1 MAAAMAQIRAELGP
15 EALILAT
22 RAIAEGVEVTAAVE
36 PAEAPAPALPDPAR
50 AALLAWHGVPPALRT
65 ALGIGALEPAL
76 AAALRF
82 APLTLGADAPPLLL
96 VGPPGAGKT
105 LAVARL
111 ATRLVLAGR
120 TPRVITADGQRAGA
134 VEQLAAF
141 TRLLGLDLVAAG
153 TPATLARALARADPR
168 AAGGGGGPVLIDTP
182 GLDPFDPGQRALLA
196 ELIATARGTTALVLP
211 AGLDPAEAEEQAE
224 AHAEAG
230 AVRLIATRLD
240 LARRLGGVLAAA
252 GVLAL
257 AEAGVGPGAAD
268 GLVPLTPALLA
279 ARLRLGPPPRSAPAG
294 SRPAGAPAA
303 PAADSAPFLP
313 PFPAPPR
320 ALVGAPSCGPD
331 APPPSPSRPPTSRPT
346 GMAVPLQAPFPQAA
360 RPQAAFPSHPAISAW
375 PTAARPAAPAPR
387 PAAEPAAPC
396 FPPGSR
402 A

>member
-15 EALILAT
+15 EALILAS
-22 RAIAEGVEVTAAVE
+22 RPVPEGVEVTAAID
-36 PAEAPAPALPDPAR
+36 PADDPPPPLPTHLPLARPALAPPPLARPPLARPPHPTAPPDEADR
-50 AALLAWHGVPPALRT
+50 ADLLAWHGVPPALRA
-65 ALGIGALEPAL
+65 ALGAGALEAAL
-76 AAALRF
+76 AGALRF
-82 APLTLGADAPPLLL
+82 VPLALGPDAPPLLL

-111 ATRLVLAGR
+111 ATRLVLAGI

-141 TRLLGLDLVAAG
+141 TRLLGLDLVAAA
-153 TPATLARALARADPR
+153 TPAALARALTRAN
-168 AAGGGGGPVLIDTP
+168 AGGPVLIDTP

-196 ELIATARGTTALVLP
+196 ELIAVAGGNTALVLP
-211 AGLDPAEAEEQAE
+211 AGLDPAEAEEQAQ

-230 AVRLIATRLD
+230 ARALIATRLD

-252 GVLAL
+252 GALAL

-279 ARLRLGPPPRSAPAG
+279 ARLRLGLPPRSAPA
-294 SRPAGAPAA
+294 AAPAA
-303 PAADSAPFLP
+303 PAANSAPFLS
-313 PFPAPPR
+313 PFPAPTR
-320 ALVGAPSCGPD
+320 ARVAAPSRAPD
-331 APPPSPSRPPTSRPT
+331 TPPPTATRPAMPHPT
-346 GMAVPLQAPFPQAA
+346 GMA
-360 RPQAAFPSHPAISAW
+360 
-375 PTAARPAAPAPR
+375 AAPR
-387 PAAEPAAPC
+387 